1 MGGLTH
7 LIIFISIF
15 ASITLISEAQYLLPI
30 NKAEPYKQYYTAF
43 DIGSVE
49 KSYPTLIL
57 DLETKLSWLNCRQLK
72 SLKSLRL
79 ISCKS
84 STCKSI
90 PGSGCDRKYC
100 QYRQPN
106 PLGKPVTGRV
116 VQDKA
121 TFSTT
126 DGGRQLSQVSL
137 PRFTFSCAT
146 QGLSLP
152 MTGVLGLSPA
162 RESPFWRQVT
172 TAFNVIPKFALCL
185 PSSVFDPGH
194 FYVGGVNSYNIPPFN
209 GSNRMPMTLTP
220 LKNIDSGKYVI
231 SVESIYVGGVPLSL
245 NPSLLQGG
253 AKISTVVPYTV
264 LQTDIYK
271 ALASAFTREAKKIG
285 MSQVPGMYEFPGLT
299 TTLFEICF
307 DEGTSKRNVEDFMNV
322 PVIEIG
328 LPGRAG
334 EVKWRFHGA
343 NTVVRVLETVICLA
357 FVDGGK
363 KPNEPMVIGS
373 HQLQDYMI
381 EFDLSTTRM
390 AFSESLLSHKTSCS
404 AWPSRS
410 QSHHSH
416 MSL

>member
-1 MGGLTH
+1 MGGFTR
-7 LIIFISIF
+7 LIVFVSMF
-15 ASITLISEAQYLLPI
+15 AAITLISEAQYYLPI
-30 NKAEPYKQYYTAF
+30 IKHEPSKQYYTVF
-43 DIGSVE
+43 DIGSAA
-49 KSYPTLIL
+49 KSHVTLAI
-57 DLETKLSWLNCRQLK
+57 DLETNLTWLNCRTLK
-72 SLKSLRL
+72 SISSLRL
-79 ISCKS
+79 ITCQS

-90 PGSGCDRKYC
+90 PGNGCDGKYC
-100 QYRQPN
+100 LYRQPN

-126 DGGRQLSQVSL
+126 DGGTSPLSEVSL

-152 MTGVLGLSPA
+152 VAGVLGLSPA
-162 RESPFWRQVT
+162 GEFSFWRQVT

-185 PSSVFDPGH
+185 PSSVFGAGH

-209 GSNRMPMTLTP
+209 GSNPLPMTMTP
-220 LKNIDSGKYVI
+220 LKNVDSGKYVI
-231 SVESIYVGGVPLSL
+231 SVTSIYVDGVPLPL
-245 NPSLLQGG
+245 KPSLLEGG

-264 LQTDIYK
+264 LQTDIYN
-271 ALASAFTREAKKIG
+271 ALASAFTLKATKIG
-285 MSQVPGMYEFPGLT
+285 MSKVPGMREFLGT
-299 TTLFEICF
+299 HTFETCF
-307 DEGTSKRNVEDFMNV
+307 EEGSSRRNIEEFVNV

-357 FVDGGK
+357 FVDGGE
-363 KPNEPMVIGS
+363 KPHEPMVIGT

-381 EFDLSTTRM
+381 EFDYSTRRM
-390 AFSESLLSHKTSCS
+390 AFSESLLLHN
-404 AWPSRS
+404 SRCLT
-410 QSHHSH
+410 
-416 MSL
+416 M